1 MLAYVCVVVG
11 LSFLFFY
18 VLSFLFLCLKSFVR
32 LWCGALWCGTHL
44 LRATTCTVLV
54 LVIENKKGNVGC
66 VKLEDV
72 VMTEPMPV
80 SGGEPLATA

>member
-1 MLAYVCVVVG
+1 MFEEFC
-11 LSFLFFY
+11 
-18 VLSFLFLCLKSFVR
+18 SFVV
-32 LWCGALWCGTHL
+32 WCGALWCGTHL

-54 LVIENKKGNVGC
+54 LGIENKKWERGVC
-66 VKLEDV
+66 KTLEDV

>member
-1 MLAYVCVVVG
+1 MFEEFC
-11 LSFLFFY
+11 
-18 VLSFLFLCLKSFVR
+18 SFVVWCGA

-66 VKLEDV
+66 VKREDV